1 VALKKEHNIT
11 KDLFEKRIN
20 LLPDIIIT
28 RRRQK
33 RQALQIILLGIL
45 IIAVVSYYMLQ
56 IVTYTERLRVETDA
70 SLNRISILKE
80 QQAQQAI
87 IARLEEQIIYK
98 KELVEGIVTNNE
110 SVSLI
115 LGIIDVSLP
124 KGVRFASV
132 NATSEAEIV
141 VTGHGESYEQV
152 ADFVHN
158 LKETRAFDEVFL
170 QTVNKNIYRYNRNNT
185 VSKSETTYDFSVLC
199 KIGGVEDE
207 L

>member
-1 VALKKEHNIT
+1 MALKREANIT

-28 RRRQK
+28 RRKQK
-33 RQALQIILLGIL
+33 KQALLIVLVGL
-45 IIAVVSYYMLQ
+45 IIVMVVSYYMLQ
-56 IVTYTERLRVETDA
+56 IVNYTDKLRAETDA

-80 QQAQQAI
+80 QQAQQAL
-87 IARLEEQIIYK
+87 IARLEDQITFK
-98 KELVEGIVTNNE
+98 KELVEGIIDQNE

-115 LGIIDVSLP
+115 LGIINVSLP
-124 KGVRFASV
+124 KGVNFASV

-141 VTGHGESYEQV
+141 IVGAGESYEQV
-152 ADFVHN
+152 ADFIHN

-170 QTVNKNIYRYNRNNT
+170 LTISKNIYKYNNSN
-185 VSKSETTYDFSVLC
+185 KIETEYNYSITC

-207 L
+207 V